1 MAKLTARQKKFADEY
16 IITGNIT
23 QSAIRAGYS
32 ENYADR
38 QGYRLLGI
46 VGMKEYIEEKNKEL
60 DAEKIADMQEVKEFW
75 TSVVRNDENT
85 LNERIKA
92 SELIAKTYGAF
103 LDRVEQTGD
112 MGVQIEWVDDK

>member
-1 MAKLTARQKKFADEY
+1 MSKLTARQKRFADEY

-23 QSAIRAGYS
+23 QAAINAGYS
-32 ENYADR
+32 KKYADR

-46 VGMKEYIEEKNKEL
+46 VGMQDYIEERNKLL

-75 TSVVRNDENT
+75 TNVVRDDENT

-103 LDRVEQTGD
+103 LDQVEQTGD
-112 MGVQIEWVDDK
+112 VDIRIEWADND